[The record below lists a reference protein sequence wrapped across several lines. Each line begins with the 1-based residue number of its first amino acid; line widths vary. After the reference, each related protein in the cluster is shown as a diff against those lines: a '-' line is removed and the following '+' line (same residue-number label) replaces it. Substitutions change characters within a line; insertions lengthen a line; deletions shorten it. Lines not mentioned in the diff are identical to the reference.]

1 MDRAHISRLRR
12 LAAVRSIARAWRD
25 LIPQTRNSPNAPQ
38 RTLLA
43 CSGGADS
50 CALVLAL
57 AAAASATQ
65 RAQRLIVAHIIHDLR
80 ASDLAR
86 SDADRARAL
95 AAFVGVECVV
105 AEVHP
110 ALHAATETK
119 RNLEALARRERY
131 AALADLAREHNCDAI
146 ATAHHAGDQAETVL
160 MRLLR
165 GTGIDGLRA
174 IHPACDL
181 PPRAASTSDPSTSNT
196 SNTSNSDAP
205 RVRLIRPML
214 AVTRAD
220 AEEICTLAG
229 WQWGVD
235 HTNADTSRTRAWIRH
250 DVLPMLESRAPGA
263 TQRLASTAAHA
274 QSAHQALH
282 QHARELWQA
291 SRISRDEPAITLDR
305 AILRDAPTHIASMVL
320 RRAIRS
326 ASART
331 KMDRVN
337 AHAMARAVALIQ
349 DRVGGERRIHLAGAS
364 LYITRDH
371 VRITPHTAATTPPAS
386 TRQES
391 TSNPSKE
398 ST

>member
-25 LIPQTRNSPNAPQ
+25 LIPRAPQ

-57 AAAASATQ
+57 AAAAPAKDRSA
-65 RAQRLIVAHIIHDLR
+65 RLVVAHIIHDLR
-80 ASDLAR
+80 PIALAR
-86 SDADRARAL
+86 ADADRARAL
-95 AAFVGVECVV
+95 AAFVGVECVF

-131 AALADLAREHNCDAI
+131 AALADLAREHNCDTI

-174 IHPACDL
+174 IHPARDL
-181 PPRAASTSDPSTSNT
+181 PPRAASTKTEP
-196 SNTSNSDAP
+196 DAP
-205 RVRLIRPML
+205 RLRLIRPML

-229 WQWGVD
+229 WQWGID

-250 DVLPMLESRAPGA
+250 DVLPMLEARAPGA
-263 TQRLASTAAHA
+263 TQRFASTTAHA
-274 QSAHQALH
+274 QSAHQALQ
-282 QHARELWQA
+282 QHARELWRA
-291 SRISRDEPAITLDR
+291 ARISRDAPAITLDR

-364 LYITRDH
+364 ISITRDH
-371 VRITPHTAATTPPAS
+371 VRITAS
-386 TRQES
+386 PSPSPTRQES

>member
-25 LIPQTRNSPNAPQ
+25 LIPQTRSSPNAPQ

-50 CALVLAL
+50 CALVFAL
-57 AAAASATQ
+57 AAAAPATQ
-65 RAQRLIVAHIIHDLR
+65 RAQRFVVAHIIHDLR
-80 ASDLAR
+80 AIDLAR
-86 SDADRARAL
+86 ADADRARAL
-95 AAFVGVECVV
+95 AAFVGVECVF

-131 AALADLAREHNCDAI
+131 AALADLARGHNCDTI

-174 IHPACDL
+174 IHPSREL
-181 PPRAASTSDPSTSNT
+181 PLRTASDKTQP
-196 SNTSNSDAP
+196 DAP
-205 RVRLIRPML
+205 RLRLIRPML

-250 DVLPMLESRAPGA
+250 DVLPMLEARAPGA

-274 QSAHQALH
+274 QSAHEALH
-282 QHARELWQA
+282 QHAREVWRAARVLQ
-291 SRISRDEPAITLDR
+291 EPAITLDR
-305 AILRDAPTHIASMVL
+305 VLLRDAPTHIASVVL
-320 RRAIRS
+320 RRAIRN

-349 DRVGGERRIHLAGAS
+349 DRVGGERQIRLAGAS
-364 LYITRDH
+364 LLITRDH
-371 VRITPHTAATTPPAS
+371 VRITPHPAATTPLTTPPAS

-391 TSNPSKE
+391 ASDPSKE